1 MAGVSTA
8 TVSRVINQ
16 TAWVEPVTRERVE
29 KAMRDLNYRRNAA
42 AIALAKRSGDMLG
55 LLTGNLADPFF
66 ARLARGVEDVSRKQ
80 QYRLMVCSGGH
91 DEEMEKAGL
100 DFLVNQG
107 CEAIVVHASRLPDK
121 ELLRY
126 AAHFPAL
133 VVVNRYIA
141 GMANRCIWLENR
153 SAAREATRYLLA
165 NGHRRIAC
173 VTSDLPI
180 IDRQERLDG
189 YREALEEYG
198 ISPDPR
204 WVISVPFNEEGGER
218 AAHQLINSGLP
229 LTAAVTFNDVMAAG
243 IAWWQGYC
251 WEDIINSVVDKL
263 AKAMP
268 VIMILICVGGLI
280 GTWMFSGT
288 IPYMVYWGLKLISP
302 EYILI
307 AAFFLTSVVSVCTGT
322 SWGSAGTVGVAL
334 MGVAAGLDV
343 SLAAAAGAVVSGA
356 YFGDKI
362 SPLSDSTNF
371 AAIVADTTLFEHIQH
386 LLWTTLPSFLLAAV
400 VYLIAGHSNMLGEVA
415 TPQRVTDI
423 IHSLESLYH
432 FNIVLIL
439 PPVIVLWGAI
449 RKKPVIPLM
458 LSACVLALFLGVI
471 MQGLSIKQGLDAFI
485 DGFDIAM
492 FPQGAEGVV
501 ADVPR
506 LLNRGG
512 MFSMMGTI
520 LLVFCAFSFAG
531 ALTLTGALT
540 IIINRLLTII
550 HSVGQLIA
558 ATIGTTIL
566 VTGATSDGKL
576 ALLVPAELFK
586 DAYRRMGLDTKNL
599 SRTIEDAGTVIEPL
613 LPWTSAGVYMATTL
627 GVSTLDLLP
636 WAIQC
641 YAAIFFALIYGFSGI
656 GIARTASASEKSPQS
671 SVTE

>member
-1 MAGVSTA
+1 MATIKDVASLAGVSTA

-133 VVVNRYIA
+133 VIVNRYIA

-189 YREALEEYG
+189 YRQALEEYG

-243 IAWWQGYC
+243 IMRG
-251 WEDIINSVVDKL
+251 VLGTKTDKPGIYFDCGL
-263 AKAMP
+263 LFNQRGLRLYRHI
-268 VIMILICVGGLI
+268 VGFRRDGWRCVNGGCRRA
-280 GTWMFSGT
+280 GRVACGGSRRRRF
-288 IPYMVYWGLKLISP
+288 WGL
-302 EYILI
+302 
-307 AAFFLTSVVSVCTGT
+307 FRRQNLTVVR
-322 SWGSAGTVGVAL
+322 
-334 MGVAAGLDV
+334 LD
-343 SLAAAAGAVVSGA
+343 
-356 YFGDKI
+356 
-362 SPLSDSTNF
+362 
-371 AAIVADTTLFEHIQH
+371 
-386 LLWTTLPSFLLAAV
+386 
-400 VYLIAGHSNMLGEVA
+400 
-415 TPQRVTDI
+415 
-423 IHSLESLYH
+423 
-432 FNIVLIL
+432 
-439 PPVIVLWGAI
+439 
-449 RKKPVIPLM
+449 
-458 LSACVLALFLGVI
+458 
-471 MQGLSIKQGLDAFI
+471 
-485 DGFDIAM
+485 
-492 FPQGAEGVV
+492 
-501 ADVPR
+501 
-506 LLNRGG
+506 
-512 MFSMMGTI
+512 
-520 LLVFCAFSFAG
+520 
-531 ALTLTGALT
+531 
-540 IIINRLLTII
+540 
-550 HSVGQLIA
+550 
-558 ATIGTTIL
+558 
-566 VTGATSDGKL
+566 
-576 ALLVPAELFK
+576 
-586 DAYRRMGLDTKNL
+586 
-599 SRTIEDAGTVIEPL
+599 
-613 LPWTSAGVYMATTL
+613 
-627 GVSTLDLLP
+627 
-636 WAIQC
+636 
-641 YAAIFFALIYGFSGI
+641 
-656 GIARTASASEKSPQS
+656 
-671 SVTE
+671 

>member
-1 MAGVSTA
+1 MATIKDVASLAGVSTA

-243 IAWWQGYC
+243 IMRILHQRGVQLPQQLSIVGF
-251 WEDIINSVVDKL
+251 DDVVL
-263 AKAMP
+263 ARYLYPALTTMHYP
-268 VIMILICVGGLI
+268 VEQMARC
-280 GTWMFSGT
+280 
-288 IPYMVYWGLKLISP
+288 
-302 EYILI
+302 
-307 AAFFLTSVVSVCTGT
+307 AAQL
-322 SWGSAGTVGVAL
+322 AIQLYQAL
-334 MGVAAGLDV
+334 RRR
-343 SLAAAAGAVVSGA
+343 
-356 YFGDKI
+356 
-362 SPLSDSTNF
+362 P
-371 AAIVADTTLFEHIQH
+371 AAII
-386 LLWTTLPSFLLAAV
+386 
-400 VYLIAGHSNMLGEVA
+400 
-415 TPQRVTDI
+415 
-423 IHSLESLYH
+423 
-432 FNIVLIL
+432 
-439 PPVIVLWGAI
+439 
-449 RKKPVIPLM
+449 
-458 LSACVLALFLGVI
+458 
-471 MQGLSIKQGLDAFI
+471 
-485 DGFDIAM
+485 
-492 FPQGAEGVV
+492 
-501 ADVPR
+501 
-506 LLNRGG
+506 
-512 MFSMMGTI
+512 SMP
-520 LLVFCAFSFAG
+520 
-531 ALTLTGALT
+531 
-540 IIINRLLTII
+540 N
-550 HSVGQLIA
+550 
-558 ATIGTTIL
+558 
-566 VTGATSDGKL
+566 
-576 ALLVPAELFK
+576 
-586 DAYRRMGLDTKNL
+586 
-599 SRTIEDAGTVIEPL
+599 
-613 LPWTSAGVYMATTL
+613 W
-627 GVSTLDLLP
+627 
-636 WAIQC
+636 
-641 YAAIFFALIYGFSGI
+641 
-656 GIARTASASEKSPQS
+656 
-671 SVTE
+671 

>member
-1 MAGVSTA
+1 MSASQNKKKTL
-8 TVSRVINQ
+8 S
-16 TAWVEPVTRERVE
+16 
-29 KAMRDLNYRRNAA
+29 
-42 AIALAKRSGDMLG
+42 LG
-55 LLTGNLADPFF
+55 LALIPVISMLLLLIIGY
-66 ARLARGVEDVSRKQ
+66 GI
-80 QYRLMVCSGGH
+80 M
-91 DEEMEKAGL
+91 GL
-100 DFLVNQG
+100 RI
-107 CEAIVVHASRLPDK
+107 EP
-121 ELLRY
+121 LL
-126 AAHFPAL
+126 L
-133 VVVNRYIA
+133 
-141 GMANRCIWLENR
+141 C
-153 SAAREATRYLLA
+153 SAA
-165 NGHRRIAC
+165 
-173 VTSDLPI
+173 V
-180 IDRQERLDG
+180 
-189 YREALEEYG
+189 
-198 ISPDPR
+198 
-204 WVISVPFNEEGGER
+204 
-218 AAHQLINSGLP
+218 
-229 LTAAVTFNDVMAAG
+229 AAG

-458 LSACVLALFLGVI
+458 LSACVLALF
-471 MQGLSIKQGLDAFI
+471 
-485 DGFDIAM
+485 
-492 FPQGAEGVV
+492 
-501 ADVPR
+501 PR
-506 LLNRGG
+506 R
-512 MFSMMGTI
+512 
-520 LLVFCAFSFAG
+520 
-531 ALTLTGALT
+531 
-540 IIINRLLTII
+540 
-550 HSVGQLIA
+550 HH
-558 ATIGTTIL
+558 
-566 VTGATSDGKL
+566 
-576 ALLVPAELFK
+576 
-586 DAYRRMGLDTKNL
+586 
-599 SRTIEDAGTVIEPL
+599 AGTEHQ
-613 LPWTSAGVYMATTL
+613 TGT
-627 GVSTLDLLP
+627 GR
-636 WAIQC
+636 
-641 YAAIFFALIYGFSGI
+641 FH
-656 GIARTASASEKSPQS
+656 
-671 SVTE
+671 